1 MLHGFTRQETI
12 ALTGISS
19 SRLSYLDRTSLV
31 TPKKIGNRKHPK
43 VIYSWKQVLELK
55 TIERLRENLSLQE
68 IRKVLSFLRER
79 DYKTTFFEHRL
90 VFVNLQLYLVED
102 VQNFGLI
109 VLEAS
114 GNNKGQVIIR
124 EIGAV
129 GDIITELW
137 AEAQKHQVLD
147 FDKRAGITSEAFQAQ
162 QELAERVEYQSCL

>member
-31 TPKKIGNRKHPK
+31 VPQKIGNRKHPK
-43 VIYSWKQVLELK
+43 VIYSWKKVLEIK

-79 DYKTTFFEHRL
+79 DYKTTFFEHSL
-90 VFVNLQLYLVED
+90 VFVNSQLYLVED
-102 VQNFGLI
+102 LQNFGLT

-114 GNNKGQVIIR
+114 GKNKGQVIIR
-124 EIGAV
+124 EVGAV
-129 GDIITELW
+129 GDVISELW
-137 AEAQKHQVLD
+137 KEAQRHQVLD
-147 FDKRAGITSEAFQAQ
+147 FDKRASDIPEAIKSQ
-162 QELAERVEYQSCL
+162 QQLTV

>member
-12 ALTGISS
+12 VLTGISS

-31 TPKKIGNRKHPK
+31 TPRKIGNKKHPK
-43 VIYSWKQVLELK
+43 VIYSWEQVLEIK

-79 DYKTTFFEHRL
+79 DYKTSFFQHSL
-90 VFVNLQLYLVED
+90 VFVNSQLYLVED
-102 VQNFGLI
+102 AQEFGLT

-114 GNNKGQVIIR
+114 GKNKGQVVIH
-124 EIGAV
+124 EVGAV

-137 AEAQKHQVLD
+137 EEAQKHQVLD
-147 FDKRAGITSEAFQAQ
+147 FDKRAGVTLEAFQSEIAI
-162 QELAERVEYQSCL
+162 